1 VSSGSGG
8 FGLWVLLFSLFLGVV
23 VLCVWVSAV
32 VPRGTVRLTMIMIY
46 FTKVNTRCSGH
57 ARCISWQFVFALVK

>member
-1 VSSGSGG
+1 MSSGSGG

-32 VPRGTVRLTMIMIY
+32 VPRVVEGRL
-46 FTKVNTRCSGH
+46 VACP
-57 ARCISWQFVFALVK
+57 